1 VLDRL
6 RSRLEASLSSVGSAF
21 ARVIPSPT
29 AWTAVGLMFS
39 LLSAFSYSRGSY
51 EGELGGGVL
60 ILVAGWFD
68 VVDGA
73 VARKTGKTSKV
84 GSFLDSTM
92 DRVAEIAIFAGILV
106 GALAN
111 PVLVL
116 LALSFSLLVS
126 YTRAK
131 GDSLGVRLAGVGIGE
146 RSERL
151 LVLAVASIVGLV
163 WWGVLVVA
171 AIALFTFL
179 ERCYRAVRSLRTR
192 ETEAIAAPLR

>member
-6 RSRLEASLSSVGSAF
+6 RSRLETSLSSVGSAF

-73 VARKTGKTSKV
+73 VARMTGKTSKV

-92 DRVAEIAIFAGILV
+92 DRVAEIAIFAGVLV

-163 WWGVLVVA
+163 WWGVLVVV

-179 ERCYRAVRSLRTR
+179 ERSYRAVRSLGTS
-192 ETEAIAAPLR
+192 EPEAIATPLR